1 LVGVFTG
8 VSVGVFV
15 GVLVGVFTGVS
26 VGVFVGVLV
35 GVFTGVGVGV
45 GVTHTPPRPSIS
57 HDASWTVAHC
67 PQLCTP
73 GVIVLCGT
81 MQNGIEKN
89 LQLQQS
95 FAAGGRGVLV
105 GVCVLVGVRVL
116 VRVGELD
123 GVDDGEN
130 EGVGVGVTVAQ

>member
-1 LVGVFTG
+1 M
-8 VSVGVFV
+8 
-15 GVLVGVFTGVS
+15 VGVFTGVS

-45 GVTHTPPRPSIS
+45 RVTHTPPRPSIS
-57 HDASWTVAHC
+57 HDASWTVAHP

-81 MQNGIEKN
+81 MQNGIEKS

-95 FAAGGRGVLV
+95 FAVGGIGVLVGV